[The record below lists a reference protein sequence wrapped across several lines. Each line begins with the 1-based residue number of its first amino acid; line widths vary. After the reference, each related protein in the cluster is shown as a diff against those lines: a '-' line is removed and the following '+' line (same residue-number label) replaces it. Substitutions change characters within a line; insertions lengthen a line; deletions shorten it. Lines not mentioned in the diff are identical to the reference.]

1 MAKETE
7 KAANNNLG
15 NFVDEVTPIPKFIQE
30 NYISLDTLSTYLTGA
45 DVVKTNWINQMVD
58 IVISCNKQ
66 EKFLSLGELIAF
78 NTLRKLQILF

>member
-1 MAKETE
+1 MAKETS
-7 KAANNNLG
+7 KAANDNLG
-15 NFVDEVTPIPKFIQE
+15 SFVDEVTPIPKNIQE

-45 DVVKTNWINQMVD
+45 DTVKTNWVNQMVD

-66 EKFLSLGELIAF
+66 EKFLSLGETIAF

>member
-45 DVVKTNWINQMVD
+45 DVVKTNWINQMVGLD
-58 IVISCNKQ
+58 AK
-66 EKFLSLGELIAF
+66 
-78 NTLRKLQILF
+78 